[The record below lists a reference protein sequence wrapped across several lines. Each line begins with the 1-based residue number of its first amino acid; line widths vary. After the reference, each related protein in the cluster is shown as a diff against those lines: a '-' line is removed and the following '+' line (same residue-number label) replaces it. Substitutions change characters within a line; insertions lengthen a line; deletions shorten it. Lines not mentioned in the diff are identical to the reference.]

1 MAELS
6 ATFID
11 VVLNLGKLHILDS
24 TFSFVADEDTLIA
37 DLKKSVS
44 EFVNERDWEKFHN
57 PKDLAIS
64 LSIESGELLEL
75 FQWKNQDDI
84 DIRKEDVAD
93 RVREELADVVIYAL
107 SLANATNIDISEAV
121 LGKIKKNEDKYPV
134 NEWKGKA
141 WL

>member
-1 MAELS
+1 VEVD
-6 ATFID
+6 IY
-11 VVLNLGKLHILDS
+11 VGKLHILLCP
-24 TFSFVADEDTLIA
+24 FSSVVDEDTLIV

-75 FQWKNQDDI
+75 FQWKNQDEI
-84 DIRKEDVAD
+84 DIKKDEVAD
-93 RVREELADVVIYAL
+93 KVKEELADVVIYAL

-121 LGKIKKNEDKYPV
+121 LGKIKKNEGKYPI

>member
-1 MAELS
+1 
-6 ATFID
+6 
-11 VVLNLGKLHILDS
+11 LHILGDPF
-24 TFSFVADEDTLIA
+24 TFVVDEDTLIV

-75 FQWKNQDDI
+75 FQWKNQEDI
-84 DIRKEDVAD
+84 DIGKDKVAE
-93 RVREELADVVIYAL
+93 RVKEELADVVIYAL

-121 LGKIKKNEDKYPV
+121 LGKIKKNEGKYPV
-134 NEWKGKA
+134 NKWKGKA

>member
-1 MAELS
+1 MV
-6 ATFID
+6 FPFP
-11 VVLNLGKLHILDS
+11 V
-24 TFSFVADEDTLIA
+24 DEETLLV

-84 DIRKEDVAD
+84 DIQKEDIVD
-93 RVREELADVVIYAL
+93 KVEEELADVVIYAL
-107 SLANATNIDISEAV
+107 SLANATNIDISDAV
-121 LGKIKKNEDKYPV
+121 LRKIKKNEGKYPV

>member
-1 MAELS
+1 
-6 ATFID
+6 
-11 VVLNLGKLHILDS
+11 VV
-24 TFSFVADEDTLIA
+24 DEDTLIV

-75 FQWKNQDDI
+75 FQWRNQDDI
-84 DIRKEDVAD
+84 DIQKDEVAD
-93 RVREELADVVIYAL
+93 KVREELADVVIYAL

-121 LGKIKKNEDKYPV
+121 LGKIKKNEGKYPI

>member
-1 MAELS
+1 M
-6 ATFID
+6 FID
-11 VVLNLGKLHILDS
+11 AGLYLGKLHILGDPLP
-24 TFSFVADEDTLIA
+24 FVVDEDTLIA

-44 EFVNERDWEKFHN
+44 DFVNERDWEKFHN

-75 FQWKNQDDI
+75 FQWKNPDDI
-84 DIRKEDVAD
+84 DIRKEDVAN

-121 LGKIKKNEDKYPV
+121 LGKIKKNEVKYPV

>member
-1 MAELS
+1 
-6 ATFID
+6 
-11 VVLNLGKLHILDS
+11 LHIL
-24 TFSFVADEDTLIA
+24 VNPLALVVDEDTLIV

-75 FQWKNQDDI
+75 FQWKNQEDI
-84 DIRKEDVAD
+84 DIRKDKVAE

-107 SLANATNIDISEAV
+107 SLANVANIDISEAV
-121 LGKIKKNEDKYPV
+121 LGKIKKNEGKYPV